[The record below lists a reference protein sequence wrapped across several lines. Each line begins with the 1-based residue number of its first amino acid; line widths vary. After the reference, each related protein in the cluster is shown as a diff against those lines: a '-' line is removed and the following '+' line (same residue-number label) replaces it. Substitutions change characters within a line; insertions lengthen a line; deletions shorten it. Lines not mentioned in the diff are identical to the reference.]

1 MYPHS
6 HIQTQTVGLPFKLIL
21 GSSLLESQVFRFATT
36 VFGVVIVAADDLSK
50 NLTQPLKL
58 KNALTKSDLLFY
70 ITITAVSLGT
80 KNISIKVS

>member
-21 GSSLLESQVFRFATT
+21 GSSLLESQVFWFTTT

>member
-6 HIQTQTVGLPFKLIL
+6 HIQTQTVGL
-21 GSSLLESQVFRFATT
+21 ESQVFWFATT

-50 NLTQPLKL
+50 NLRQPLKL

>member
-21 GSSLLESQVFRFATT
+21 GSSLLESQVFWFATT

>member
-58 KNALTKSDLLFY
+58 TNALTKSDLLFY